1 MKRYPKYKD
10 SGAPWLGQV
19 PAHWDVK
26 RLKRVFS
33 EVTERARPGDEQLAA
48 TQKYG
53 VISQSQFMKAEDQK
67 LVLALKGTENF
78 KHVDRDDFVISLR
91 AFEGGIERSNQ
102 PGCVSPA
109 YTVLRPSR
117 DLAPG
122 YSARLLKT
130 PAFISQI
137 SMTYDGI
144 REGKAIKYKDAGPV
158 FLPIPPL
165 GEQARLSDF
174 IDGAVAQMDSAISSQ
189 ERMIELLK
197 ERRSTIITQAVTK
210 GLDPKAKMK
219 DSGVPW
225 LGQVPAHWE
234 VKALKHISATDSCG
248 SYGLDEFQSEINMPV
263 ATTAQISK
271 EGLFNV
277 DDMPIRSFT
286 HRELARFGCMTGDVL
301 VVKSSGSASNII
313 SGKAGL
319 VEETTPKFVFSNF
332 LLRLRVNK
340 ESACP
345 YFIFSL
351 LRSHLTRQRVELMC
365 STTTYPNLKIG
376 EYVSAWLPVPPLVE
390 QKAISLYLRHALGE
404 IDSAVSSQERLIELL
419 KERRSAII
427 TQAVT
432 GQIDVR

>member
-1 MKRYPKYKD
+1 MKRYPQYKD
-10 SGAPWLGQV
+10 SGALWLGQV
-19 PAHWDVK
+19 PAHWPLVRYKYVFNERVPRKDSALPAGAISYGKVV
-26 RLKRVFS
+26 LKDDDAMHVATKAS
-33 EVTERARPGDEQLAA
+33 YQEV
-48 TQKYG
+48 
-53 VISQSQFMKAEDQK
+53 
-67 LVLALKGTENF
+67 LKG
-78 KHVDRDDFVISLR
+78 DFLVNPINLNYDLKSLR
-91 AFEGGIERSNQ
+91 TALSEIDV
-102 PGCVSPA
+102 CVSPA
-109 YTVLRPSR
+109 YIVLRPSIEA
-117 DLAPG
+117 DSS
-122 YSARLLKT
+122 YLKHQLNVFDVSHMKT
-130 PAFISQI
+130 LGAGVRQTISFKDIGNCWTVMPPREEQEAI
-137 SMTYDGI
+137 SFYLDEEVGRI
-144 REGKAIKYKDAGPV
+144 DA
-158 FLPIPPL
+158 
-165 GEQARLSDF
+165 
-174 IDGAVAQMDSAISSQ
+174 AISSQ

-390 QKAISLYLRHALGE
+390 QKAISLYLRRALGE